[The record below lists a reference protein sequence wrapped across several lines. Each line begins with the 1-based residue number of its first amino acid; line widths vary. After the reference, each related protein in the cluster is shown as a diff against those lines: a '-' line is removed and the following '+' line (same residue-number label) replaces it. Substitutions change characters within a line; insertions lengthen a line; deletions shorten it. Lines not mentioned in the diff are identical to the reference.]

1 MQDSQ
6 QNLDQQL
13 RETQLACKHSQQR
26 QQEEIAKVAMNN
38 QVCTSKVDEMQ
49 TKVETVTQKV
59 EKVEQKQLEFFGD
72 EEKQREEEE
81 ERKKKE
87 EEDKKNGVV
96 SEERDQASPTPPSSN
111 ANMATNVMM
120 KKLLETISMT
130 NPEYEQKIAE
140 QESKISKL
148 EEKLAKFNQYP
159 ILQFDEQKIK
169 DLII

>member
-6 QNLDQQL
+6 QYLDQQL
-13 RETQLACKHSQQR
+13 RDTQLACKHSQQK
-26 QQEEIAKVAMNN
+26 QQEEIAKVAQNN

-72 EEKQREEEE
+72 EEKQKEEEE
-81 ERKKKE
+81 ERKKNE

-96 SEERDQASPTPPSSN
+96 SQETESPQPSSN

-120 KKLLETISMT
+120 KKLLETVSMT
-130 NPEYEQKIAE
+130 NP
-140 QESKISKL
+140 
-148 EEKLAKFNQYP
+148 
-159 ILQFDEQKIK
+159 
-169 DLII
+169 